1 MRKCKHRIRCP
12 NCQSLNTKRQG
23 KRQLDGGRKRQ
34 RWHCHNCKSSF
45 TPYKE
50 QLNLNTCRLYFEKGC
65 GYRETGRTFQI
76 APITAWNKTI
86 PFGFNCKSPLE
97 VSLELK
103 PKWSGFLLLDGDAIN
118 VLGKEES
125 LLLGVDV
132 YAQDIP
138 VGLLVRQELKI
149 HWVLILNV
157 LKIQLGY
164 PFKGVVSDGDPRIK
178 GAVKEVTPDVPYQI
192 CIKHYEDF
200 LRYVL
205 RYQFKRRR
213 GMHREYER
221 FIDEVHQMLYAP
233 NIEMSKGS
241 IERIIADTNF
251 KRAGLADLIDKLI
264 RDFPYL
270 ITHFLHPG
278 LPRTNSIIE
287 GVISRLDRRINPTNG
302 FQYHKTA
309 WATIKMMIMRY
320 RFKPFTDSRNKKN
333 NHKAPLELAGV
344 DVSGID
350 WLKFSQRSSQP
361 KNLLSLLEF

>member
-1 MRKCKHRIRCP
+1 MRKCKHRLRCP
-12 NCQSLNTKRQG
+12 NCQSLNTKRKGNFQTKKG
-23 KRQLDGGRKRQ
+23 KKRN

-149 HWVLILNV
+149 T
-157 LKIQLGY
+157 LG
-164 PFKGVVSDGDPRIK
+164 
-178 GAVKEVTPDVPYQI
+178 PY
-192 CIKHYEDF
+192 
-200 LRYVL
+200 
-205 RYQFKRRR
+205 FKR
-213 GMHREYER
+213 
-221 FIDEVHQMLYAP
+221 LK
-233 NIEMSKGS
+233 N
-241 IERIIADTNF
+241 TT
-251 KRAGLADLIDKLI
+251 GLS
-264 RDFPYL
+264 F
-270 ITHFLHPG
+270 
-278 LPRTNSIIE
+278 
-287 GVISRLDRRINPTNG
+287 
-302 FQYHKTA
+302 
-309 WATIKMMIMRY
+309 
-320 RFKPFTDSRNKKN
+320 
-333 NHKAPLELAGV
+333 
-344 DVSGID
+344 
-350 WLKFSQRSSQP
+350 
-361 KNLLSLLEF
+361 